1 MPAIILADTFL
12 SRYKELLTA
21 GASAAATILVLIVV
35 HRTLNKTLL
44 KRAARLT
51 GGRQLSPVLDTRLRF
66 VRRSVDA
73 VIIVIGL
80 SAALSQFA
88 ALDKLAGTIL
98 ASGAIAAAIVG
109 FAARQTL
116 ANAVAGLLLAITQ
129 PLRIGDVVTFERET
143 GTVQHVRLTYTW
155 LRMRNNAR
163 LIIPNERLAG
173 GILRN
178 DSIAG
183 SMVAVEVSLWIGHDD
198 DETAAL
204 AALAEALPQA
214 TVRVAE
220 VTPEGTRLLLQGA
233 PVPVATRAAAES
245 ELRAA
250 GLRAVREAGLRA

>member
-1 MPAIILADTFL
+1 
-12 SRYKELLTA
+12 
-21 GASAAATILVLIVV
+21 
-35 HRTLNKTLL
+35 
-44 KRAARLT
+44 
-51 GGRQLSPVLDTRLRF
+51 
-66 VRRSVDA
+66 
-73 VIIVIGL
+73 
-80 SAALSQFA
+80 
-88 ALDKLAGTIL
+88 
-98 ASGAIAAAIVG
+98 
-109 FAARQTL
+109 
-116 ANAVAGLLLAITQ
+116 
-129 PLRIGDVVTFERET
+129 
-143 GTVQHVRLTYTW
+143 
-155 LRMRNNAR
+155 MRNNAR